1 VEEITGIHERRR
13 QQFLNLLDLPEHM
26 QEAILYRKATAWGG
40 AITEKHARALVFLK
54 HDTEEQEKLFQ
65 KILYSDTPYSG
76 DRALSKA
83 RNIKNRVEPHLN
95 LTFRYRSPQDLIRQ
109 LKEKLKGFTGE

>member
-1 VEEITGIHERRR
+1 ME
-13 QQFLNLLDLPEHM
+13 
-26 QEAILYRKATAWGG
+26 EAILYRKETAWGG
-40 AITEKHARALVFLK
+40 AITEKHARTLVVLK

-83 RNIKNRVEPHLN
+83 RNIKNRVTPLKPDIQIPQ
-95 LTFRYRSPQDLIRQ
+95 SPRPY
-109 LKEKLKGFTGE
+109 KAT

>member
-1 VEEITGIHERRR
+1 
-13 QQFLNLLDLPEHM
+13 M

-40 AITEKHARALVFLK
+40 AITEKHARALVLLK